1 MKSAIEL
8 FGGWGMRALFW
19 GMGNASAFL
28 GDGECERFFEGW
40 GMRFSNYLEM
50 RSRSVPEAY
59 QAFYF
64 AF

>member
-1 MKSAIEL
+1 MGNAIGFLRDEECD
-8 FGGWGMRALFW
+8 RAFW